1 MPSVLFITAAHNNQ
15 IARLTIYQVIRE
27 NNGKLGY
34 VLVRVTKR
42 VCEVYFAQ
50 LYLTKVQIQVNKSVV
65 FGDKMKVMDSRVP
78 TQSATSIGT
87 LLITERDRQSM
98 KEKNP
103 ISYRTYSR
111 LLTRNDIRMFIISE
125 YMSLIPHNPSDDEC
139 HSILYTYLTTQVVAD
154 VTPSR
159 LRT

>member
-34 VLVRVTKR
+34 V
-42 VCEVYFAQ
+42 
-50 LYLTKVQIQVNKSVV
+50 VQIQVNKSVV

-87 LLITERDRQSM
+87 LLITERDRYH
-98 KEKNP
+98 K
-103 ISYRTYSR
+103 
-111 LLTRNDIRMFIISE
+111 D
-125 YMSLIPHNPSDDEC
+125 
-139 HSILYTYLTTQVVAD
+139 SILSCNLLVLNKVDHRFITVAGVFFLIFGD
-154 VTPSR
+154 ITNY
-159 LRT
+159 

>member
-87 LLITERDRQSM
+87 LLITERDRYH
-98 KEKNP
+98 K
-103 ISYRTYSR
+103 
-111 LLTRNDIRMFIISE
+111 D
-125 YMSLIPHNPSDDEC
+125 
-139 HSILYTYLTTQVVAD
+139 SILSCNLLVLNKVDHRFITVAGVFFLIFGD
-154 VTPSR
+154 ITNY
-159 LRT
+159 

>member
-34 VLVRVTKR
+34 V
-42 VCEVYFAQ
+42 
-50 LYLTKVQIQVNKSVV
+50 VQIQVNKSVV